1 MSNEEEKEI
10 KVLEE
15 VKESG
20 YEESVTDFFKRIRNV
35 PNFMLSEGDK
45 VRLLEEMGEK
55 PEKVHP
61 LREFSAVSRYK
72 SVFRAI
78 RRGHVSVDGQK
89 FPDRPFNNRKDR
101 KLQSKKKLIYN
112 DYKRYLASNA

>member
-1 MSNEEEKEI
+1 MNNEEEKEI

-20 YEESVTDFFKRIRNV
+20 YEETVKDFFKRIRNV
-35 PNFMLSEGDK
+35 PNFLLSEGDK

-101 KLQSKKKLIYN
+101 KLQSKKKSIYN